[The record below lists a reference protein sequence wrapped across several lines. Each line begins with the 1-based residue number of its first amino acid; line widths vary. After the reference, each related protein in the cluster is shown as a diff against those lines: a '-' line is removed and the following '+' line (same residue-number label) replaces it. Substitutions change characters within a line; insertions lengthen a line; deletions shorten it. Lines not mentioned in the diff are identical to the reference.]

1 MLIGFQLRGGFFS
14 ILIHKGRGSV
24 RPAKLPRKRVKAE
37 SFYLL
42 EFLLALLKLLAGLKL
57 QSEILSEWNH
67 ASIAVS
73 GSLEQQ
79 PANFSLLLL
88 QFGLVP
94 CGVAPARKSLSGNWN
109 LLYSRSCSL
118 GRPFV
123 RDRVSAP
130 PARGTTVK
138 DDWRA
143 WLPEEKDQ
151 VFRAYV
157 RQLEISYNML
167 SVSLDE
173 ALELRQGGRMDKASL
188 AVCVAPDLC
197 NRFAH
202 PLVALL
208 WSLSE
213 HSKHYGTIPNAAPL
227 DPANF
232 QGARG
237 QRAARVS
244 GLLCRVLFSERTQFL
259 SKLSTLGEMVDDLNH
274 DFCTAAKEIACRG
287 AEDSGSRWQAVYA
300 AHYDLNTW

>member
-1 MLIGFQLRGGFFS
+1 
-14 ILIHKGRGSV
+14 
-24 RPAKLPRKRVKAE
+24 
-37 SFYLL
+37 
-42 EFLLALLKLLAGLKL
+42 
-57 QSEILSEWNH
+57 
-67 ASIAVS
+67 
-73 GSLEQQ
+73 
-79 PANFSLLLL
+79 
-88 QFGLVP
+88 
-94 CGVAPARKSLSGNWN
+94 
-109 LLYSRSCSL
+109 
-118 GRPFV
+118 V
-123 RDRVSAP
+123 RDRVRPSS
-130 PARGTTVK
+130 ARGMTVK

-143 WLPEEKDQ
+143 WLPQEKDQ

-173 ALELRQGGRMDKASL
+173 ALELRQGGRVDQASL
-188 AVCVAPDLC
+188 AVCVASDLC

-208 WSLSE
+208 WSLGE

-259 SKLSTLGEMVDDLNH
+259 SKLGTLGEMVDDLNH
-274 DFCTAAKEIACRG
+274 DFCAAAKEIACGG
-287 AEDSGSRWQAVYA
+287 AEDSGSRWQAVDA
-300 AHYDLNTW
+300 AHYDLNTCLREAIVLLKSFLMALPHDELGAFQTTVHVQMGVSKPKKLTLSQRLMRHRRMAPVPRA